1 MNEETTQT
9 SVSNEEEGEPY
20 GYNGPEGFPW
30 VSRSAFVEHY
40 TDSLS
45 AYLENAHSDKWG
57 DAHVTD
63 ISSSAL
69 AFAEVWWH
77 IFEDIG
83 SYYKY
88 KK

>member
-1 MNEETTQT
+1 MTKETHPEPLK
-9 SVSNEEEGEPY
+9 EEEEVKSY
-20 GYNGPEGFPW
+20 GYSRPEGFPW

-45 AYLENAHSDKWG
+45 AYLANAHDDKWG
-57 DAHVTD
+57 EQHVTD